1 MTSLNSTGD
10 RTVWKSKAFLLRL
23 TDVIDMRR
31 AAFTTSSSFER
42 LHPVPTWG
50 MDRNL
55 AMDNLEMRLQVLES
69 RIYGE
74 KRSKSAKPVKV
85 GWEYCLLTRLR
96 QRISAA
102 FSLAELATVSENK
115 STPFEW

>member
-1 MTSLNSTGD
+1 MIEQCG
-10 RTVWKSKAFLLRL
+10 KSKAFLLRL

-31 AAFTTSSSFER
+31 GSYTTSSCFER
-42 LHPVPTWG
+42 LHPVPTGG
-50 MDRNL
+50 MDRKL

-85 GWEYCLLTRLR
+85 G
-96 QRISAA
+96 
-102 FSLAELATVSENK
+102 
-115 STPFEW
+115 